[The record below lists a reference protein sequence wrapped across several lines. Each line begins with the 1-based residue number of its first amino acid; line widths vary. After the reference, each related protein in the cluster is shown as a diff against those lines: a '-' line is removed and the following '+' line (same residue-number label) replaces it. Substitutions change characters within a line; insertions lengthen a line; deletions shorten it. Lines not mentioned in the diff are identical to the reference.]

1 MNNSEIIGT
10 GILAVLMA
18 LAVMSGLGGG
28 GIIVPLLMAFYGL
41 ETKNAVAVSGFTILL
56 GSLMRY
62 GFTFTHKHPNKDAT
76 CIEYGLTNI
85 MLPIVLMGTVSG
97 VFLNILLPNIVL

>member
-1 MNNSEIIGT
+1 
-10 GILAVLMA
+10 MA

-41 ETKNAVAVSGFTILL
+41 DTKRAVAVSGFTIFI

-62 GFTFTHKHPNKDAT
+62 TLTYTQKHPNKDAVT
-76 CIEYGLTNI
+76 IEYGLTNI
-85 MLPIVLMGTVSG
+85 MLPTVLMGSVSG
-97 VFLNILLPNIVL
+97 VFLNMLLPEFVL